1 MVRFAVIFSL
11 TALVTGSLVQLQEQ
25 SFVQAQ
31 LQTQSPSGPA
41 TGDTLNLEAFRSRS
55 GASLARSI
63 KGRSLAM
70 VVFVDP
76 NCTACT
82 NSRDS
87 FRSLRERVAEPGI
100 AYYVLML
107 AEGDRQSLFAYA
119 DSLKLDAEAFVWSTD
134 AGKLPASLGTM
145 ALPSH
150 LLITTEGL
158 IVNKW
163 LGTPQS
169 TSMSES
175 MVNQT
180 TAESVKHLRSLGSIS
195 N

>member
-1 MVRFAVIFSL
+1 MVRLAVMFGLIAFA
-11 TALVTGSLVQLQEQ
+11 TGMFVHLPQQT
-25 SFVQAQ
+25 FVQAQ
-31 LQTQSPSGPA
+31 LQTQSSAGPA
-41 TGDTLNLEAFRSRS
+41 TGDTLHLEAFRSRS
-55 GASLARSI
+55 GVSLAQTI

-76 NCTACT
+76 HCTACT
-82 NSRDS
+82 NSKDS

-119 DSLKLDAEAFVWSTD
+119 DSLKLGAEAFVWSSD
-134 AGKLPASLGTM
+134 AGTPPPSLGTM

-150 LLITTEGL
+150 LLITSEGL

-169 TSMSES
+169 AGMSES
-175 MVNQT
+175 MVNQI
-180 TAESVKHLRSLGSIS
+180 TAESVKYLRSLGSIS

>member
-1 MVRFAVIFSL
+1 
-11 TALVTGSLVQLQEQ
+11 
-25 SFVQAQ
+25 
-31 LQTQSPSGPA
+31 
-41 TGDTLNLEAFRSRS
+41 
-55 GASLARSI
+55 
-63 KGRSLAM
+63 
-70 VVFVDP
+70 
-76 NCTACT
+76 
-82 NSRDS
+82 
-87 FRSLRERVAEPGI
+87 
-100 AYYVLML
+100 
-107 AEGDRQSLFAYA
+107 
-119 DSLKLDAEAFVWSTD
+119 
-134 AGKLPASLGTM
+134 M

-175 MVNQT
+175 MVNQI